1 VKGNRLSNIK
11 IAAVVLLLVTI
22 ATCSRSAVDNRDQTA
37 SNTAAEPQRIASVDV
52 VKATPQQVDIPA
64 GGSADTTLN
73 LKIQNGYHVNANPPT
88 YPYLKATELDLPSSL
103 GISVGFISYP
113 TPIKKKFSFAEGPL
127 AVYEGETT
135 LKVRLK
141 ADRSAA
147 PGTHNLAGKLRV
159 QACDDQV
166 CYPPGTIDVAI
177 PVTIK

>member
-1 VKGNRLSNIK
+1 MTT
-11 IAAVVLLLVTI
+11 AA
-22 ATCSRSAVDNRDQTA
+22 CSRSAVDNQNQAAA
-37 SNTAAEPQRIASVDV
+37 SNTVGEARRIASVDV
-52 VKATPQQVDIPA
+52 IKATPQQVDIPG

-73 LKIQNGYHVNANPPT
+73 LKIQNGYHVNANPPS
-88 YPYLKATELDLPSSL
+88 YPYLKATELDIPSSS

-113 TPIKKKFSFAEGPL
+113 TPITKKFSFAEGPL

-141 ADRSAA
+141 ADKSAP

>member
-1 VKGNRLSNIK
+1 LSNFK
-11 IAAVVLLLVTI
+11 IAVILLLLS
-22 ATCSRSAVDNRDQTA
+22 ATAACSRSAVNNQNQGAT
-37 SNTAAEPQRIASVDV
+37 SNTAGEPPRIASVDV

-64 GGSADTTLN
+64 GGSADTTLD
-73 LKIQNGYHVNANPPT
+73 LKIQNGYHVNANPPS
-88 YPYLKATELDLPSSL
+88 YPYLKATELDIPSSS

-135 LKVRLK
+135 LRVRLK
-141 ADRSAA
+141 ADKSAA
-147 PGTHNLAGKLRV
+147 PGTHNLGGKLRV

>member
-1 VKGNRLSNIK
+1 LSNFKVTGIL
-11 IAAVVLLLVTI
+11 LLLVAI
-22 ATCSRSAVDNRDQTA
+22 AACSRSAVDKQNQA
-37 SNTAAEPQRIASVDV
+37 AVSNTATETRRIASVDV
-52 VKATPQQVDIPA
+52 VKATPQHVDIPA

-73 LKIQNGYHVNANPPT
+73 LKIQNGYHVNANPPSF
-88 YPYLKATELDLPSSL
+88 PYLKATELEISSSA

-113 TPIKKKFSFAEGPL
+113 TPITRKFSFAEGPL

-141 ADRSAA
+141 ADKSAA

-159 QACDDQV
+159 QACDEQV
-166 CYPPGTIDVAI
+166 CYAPGTIDVAI

>member
-1 VKGNRLSNIK
+1 MSRFKV
-11 IAAVVLLLVTI
+11 AVIVLLLVTI
-22 ATCSRSAVDNRDQTA
+22 TACSRSAVDNQNQAA
-37 SNTAAEPQRIASVDV
+37 SNTADVPRRIASVDV
-52 VKATPQQVDIPA
+52 VKATPQQIDIPA

-73 LKIQNGYHVNANPPT
+73 LKIQNGYHVNANPPS
-88 YPYLKATELDLPSSL
+88 YPYLKATELDIPPSS

-113 TPIKKKFSFAEGPL
+113 TPITKKFSFAEGPL
-127 AVYEGETT
+127 AVYEGETR

-141 ADRSAA
+141 ADKSAA

>member
-1 VKGNRLSNIK
+1 MSNIK
-11 IAAVVLLLVTI
+11 FAVVLLLLVTI
-22 ATCSRSAVDNRDQTA
+22 AACSRSAVDNQNQAA
-37 SNTAAEPQRIASVDV
+37 SNTAGEPRRIASVDV

-64 GGSADTTLN
+64 GGSANTTIN
-73 LKIQNGYHVNANPPT
+73 LKIQNGYHVNANPPS
-88 YPYLKATELDLPSSL
+88 YPYLKATELDVPSSS
-103 GISVGFISYP
+103 GISIGFISYP

-141 ADRSAA
+141 ADKSAP

-166 CYPPGTIDVAI
+166 CYPPGTIEIAI
-177 PVTIK
+177 PITIK

>member
-1 VKGNRLSNIK
+1 MSNFRV
-11 IAAVVLLLVTI
+11 AVILLLLVTI
-22 ATCSRSAVDNRDQTA
+22 AACSRFAVDNQNQAA
-37 SNTAAEPQRIASVDV
+37 SNTAGEPRSRIASVDV
-52 VKATPQQVDIPA
+52 VKATPQEVDIA
-64 GGSADTTLN
+64 GGGSADTTVN
-73 LKIQNGYHVNANPPT
+73 LKIQNGYHVNANPPS
-88 YPYLKATELDLPSSL
+88 YPYLKATELDIPSSS

-113 TPIKKKFSFAEGPL
+113 TPITRKFSFAEGPL

-141 ADRSAA
+141 ADKSAA

-159 QACDDQV
+159 QACDDEV

>member
-1 VKGNRLSNIK
+1 LSNFK
-11 IAAVVLLLVTI
+11 VAVILLLFWSTS
-22 ATCSRSAVDNRDQTA
+22 ACSRSAVKNQNQAT
-37 SNTAAEPQRIASVDV
+37 SNTASELRRIASVDV

-73 LKIQNGYHVNANPPT
+73 LKIQNGYHVNANPPSF
-88 YPYLKATELDLPSSL
+88 PYLKATELEIPSSA

-113 TPIKKKFSFAEGPL
+113 TPITRKFSFAEGPL

-135 LKVRLK
+135 LKVRMK
-141 ADRSAA
+141 ADKSAV

-159 QACDDQV
+159 QACDEQV